1 MVRVW
6 WLVLAVECCRAFH
19 SVPWIARSTVPRKPV
34 HVLQLVA
41 REDGGERQ
49 RTQRLQRRGVY
60 AETLLGFGACG
71 CTVCSTSV
79 SFVADDSGDAA
90 ISYQDAA
97 YEVAAA
103 PFKRAL
109 LAHLLPAHHGTEPA
123 TIVEIGIGGFSTA
136 AFYPRVAA
144 PLHLIGIEPNA
155 DKHRLAMAAAKRCGL
170 NLRVLTASA
179 EALPLLDSSV
189 DAVVTACTLCTVL
202 DPRKALQEV
211 RRVLKPGGRLLFW
224 EHVLSETEPLL
235 AARQIEAT
243 PQEVAVWGCHFDRRT
258 LEEIK
263 TAGFASVVG
272 IGTDTSGDNLKCSC
286 YFELPGLDLM
296 GPTAVGIAIN

>member
-19 SVPWIARSTVPRKPV
+19 SVPWIARSTAPRSPV

-41 REDGGERQ
+41 QEDGGERQ

-60 AETLLGFGACG
+60 AETLLGFGASG
-71 CTVCSTSV
+71 CAVCSASV
-79 SFVADDSGDAA
+79 SSVADDSGDAG

-97 YEVAAA
+97 YEVVAA

-109 LAHLLPAHHGTEPA
+109 LAHLLPADHGTEPA
-123 TIVEIGIGGFSTA
+123 NIVEIGIGGFSTA

-144 PLHLIGIEPNA
+144 PLRLIGIEPNA
-155 DKHRLAMAAAKRCGL
+155 DKHRLAMAAKKACGL

-189 DAVVTACTLCTVL
+189 NAFVTACTLCTVL
-202 DPRKALQEV
+202 DPRKAPKEV
-211 RRVLKPGGRLLFW
+211 RRVLKPGGQLLFW
-224 EHVLSETEPLL
+224 EHVLSETQPLL
-235 AARQIEAT
+235 AAR
-243 PQEVAVWGCHFDRRT
+243 
-258 LEEIK
+258 
-263 TAGFASVVG
+263 
-272 IGTDTSGDNLKCSC
+272 
-286 YFELPGLDLM
+286 
-296 GPTAVGIAIN
+296 